1 MVLEY
6 IIALDQAMFVRGR
19 QIFVVVL
26 VANEVVEGYKRANKA
41 ALVFKTNFEKA
52 YDHVDQDFLLE
63 VCGELEDLDERLFEF
78 HELVTHY

>member
-52 YDHVDQDFLLE
+52 YDHVD
-63 VCGELEDLDERLFEF
+63 
-78 HELVTHY
+78 